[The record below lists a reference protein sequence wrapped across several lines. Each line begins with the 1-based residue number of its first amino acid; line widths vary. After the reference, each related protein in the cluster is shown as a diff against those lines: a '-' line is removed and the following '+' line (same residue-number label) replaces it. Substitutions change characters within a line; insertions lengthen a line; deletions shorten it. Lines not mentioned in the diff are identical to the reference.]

1 MILVVYV
8 ANLLAHEVSAGEH
21 AAPPSVFDMDLLQ
34 EAGAAGHLPQWRKFA
49 AAALVAEAKMVS

>member
-1 MILVVYV
+1 
-8 ANLLAHEVSAGEH
+8 
-21 AAPPSVFDMDLLQ
+21 MDLLQ